1 MEQELSFITRLGIV
15 FKQLTG
21 VQDISALRKN
31 IKKVIGKVIYHKNI
45 LLQIS

>member
-21 VQDISALRKN
+21 VQKKKEKKKN
-31 IKKVIGKVIYHKNI
+31 IKKVRGKETYHNK
-45 LLQIS
+45 